1 MKIQNTNDLEEQ
13 GKDRG
18 KDKLPGS
25 RKITSRFPGKQH
37 LCFWE
42 TASQQDRGKDG
53 GKDDVGD
60 EGKDSGKD

>member
-42 TASQQDRGKDG
+42 TASQ
-53 GKDDVGD
+53 
-60 EGKDSGKD
+60 

>member
-37 LCFWE
+37 LFLGN
-42 TASQQDRGKDG
+42 SFP
-53 GKDDVGD
+53 VGQRQ
-60 EGKDSGKD
+60 GRWQG